1 MLDASK
7 RGVVAS
13 SSTLPTALSVSTY
26 VEEGARIAAILLVWG
41 VIAAFFTY
49 GIAEIGGPGSLF
61 KTIGPQ
67 LGALFAL
74 TGLLNAIL
82 YLLYRTVDYWRR
94 SVTGALEPEG

>member
-13 SSTLPTALSVSTY
+13 SSTLPTALSIDLRRGGRSY
-26 VEEGARIAAILLVWG
+26 RRNLARLGRYRRV
-41 VIAAFFTY
+41 FTY